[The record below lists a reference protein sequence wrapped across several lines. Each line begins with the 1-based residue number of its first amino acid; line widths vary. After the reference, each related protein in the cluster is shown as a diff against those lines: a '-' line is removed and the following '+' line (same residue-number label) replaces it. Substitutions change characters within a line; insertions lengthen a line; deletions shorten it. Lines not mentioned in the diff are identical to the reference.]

1 VHEGL
6 VVASS
11 VFQRRYISGWSPDG
25 RESIA
30 GSCRAQTLFSCSP
43 YARFL
48 FNFSIQCFVLS
59 FRPWRWP
66 QPLLRLR
73 QHFDSVKAQVSQTL
87 FSNMVNCPSL
97 FPRYLIPNLWLVS
110 RYSISRG
117 VLLHNV
123 HFSILVLFAIF
134 CRMRR
139 IVRISEN

>member
-1 VHEGL
+1 M
-6 VVASS
+6 ASS

-48 FNFSIQCFVLS
+48 SNFSIQCFVLS
-59 FRPWRWP
+59 FRLWRWP

-97 FPRYLIPNLWLVS
+97 FPRYLISNPWLVS

-117 VLLHNV
+117 FCYITCISLPL
-123 HFSILVLFAIF
+123 SYSLSFAA
-134 CRMRR
+134 CGALSVYRKT
-139 IVRISEN
+139 NNLYQ